1 MKPSGSNRTA
11 GWVAAVFEKYQAELH
26 RFLVRRLRAGQDSDD
41 LAQEVYLRL
50 LRLEK
55 SEIVQ
60 QPQAYV
66 YTIASHVV
74 SQFRMRRER
83 GVVTFD
89 SRAADEAAERPA
101 GPANDE
107 LVERIGSEAEVER
120 ILGLLPPTHR
130 AVFVM
135 CKRNGQSYVD
145 IARQLGLSVHTVKK
159 YIHEAT
165 VRIRTQAWTQE
176 GRP

>member
-1 MKPSGSNRTA
+1 MEGTADEMRIQPMKPSGSNRTA

-50 LRLEK
+50 LRLER

-66 YTIASHVV
+66 YTIASHVA
-74 SQFRMRRER
+74 SQFRMRAER
-83 GVVTFD
+83 GLVTFD
-89 SRAADEAAERPA
+89 SQAADAAAERPA
-101 GPANDE
+101 SFASDE
-107 LVERIGSEAEVER
+107 MIERLGSEAEVER

-130 AVFVM
+130 AVFVL
-135 CKRNGQSYVD
+135 CKRDGLSYAN
-145 IARQLGLSVHTVKK
+145 IAR
-159 YIHEAT
+159 
-165 VRIRTQAWTQE
+165 
-176 GRP
+176 

>member
-11 GWVAAVFEKYQAELH
+11 GWVAAIVEKYQGELH
-26 RFLVRRLRAGQDSDD
+26 RFLVRRLRAGQDSAD

-66 YTIASHVV
+66 YTIASHVA
-74 SQFRMRRER
+74 SQFRMRAER
-83 GVVTFD
+83 GLVTFD
-89 SRAADEAAERPA
+89 SKAADEAAERPSNI
-101 GPANDE
+101 PANE
-107 LVERIGSEAEVER
+107 LSERIDSQIEVER
-120 ILGLLPPTHR
+120 ILNLLPPTHR
-130 AVFVM
+130 AVFVL
-135 CKRNGQSYVD
+135 CKRDGLSYAD
-145 IARQLGLSVHTVKK
+145 IARQLDLSVHTVKK

-165 VRIRTQAWTQE
+165 VRIRTQAWAQE
-176 GRP
+176 DAP